1 MTNHNIGQH
10 SFCLMHLIDMN
21 AFKNLY
27 RRARLNKKS
36 LIVSA
41 INAFVVFILC
51 YTIDNLPYSFVGDAT
66 LGQRF
71 DQVKQFVS
79 SKDEDIPS
87 DLLLINVAYDR
98 ELVDVTDDFGFPK
111 GNIDITNRSKLLEL
125 LTRLNNSH
133 YKYIVLDVS
142 FSNEHKTEQD
152 SALFNLIHKMKRIVV
167 AKSEKIETADSILL
181 DKARYSDY
189 STHISESNFVKYEY
203 IRNGEPTLPY
213 QIYLDLGGDEIHS
226 FAGLYFFKG
235 RLANKSIVLR
245 YPIKIWN
252 KYVLNSSSKIMAEP
266 QYYNLGSD
274 ILDTDIDTSS
284 LTKDKIVVI
293 GDFSE
298 NDIHDTYIGKIAGP
312 IINLNAFYALT
323 NDNLSIPYAEI
334 FFLLLLYFTISLF
347 IMKEVSVNSLFPFVK
362 KIKSKTFDFLL
373 SFIGLSFSLSGISLL
388 WYTLFDLDINILIP
402 SLYFSIFGTIIKYRK
417 TITL

>member
-1 MTNHNIGQH
+1 
-10 SFCLMHLIDMN
+10 MHLIDMN

-167 AKSEKIETADSILL
+167 AKS
-181 DKARYSDY
+181 
-189 STHISESNFVKYEY
+189 
-203 IRNGEPTLPY
+203 
-213 QIYLDLGGDEIHS
+213 
-226 FAGLYFFKG
+226 
-235 RLANKSIVLR
+235 
-245 YPIKIWN
+245 
-252 KYVLNSSSKIMAEP
+252 
-266 QYYNLGSD
+266 
-274 ILDTDIDTSS
+274 
-284 LTKDKIVVI
+284 
-293 GDFSE
+293 
-298 NDIHDTYIGKIAGP
+298 
-312 IINLNAFYALT
+312 
-323 NDNLSIPYAEI
+323 
-334 FFLLLLYFTISLF
+334 
-347 IMKEVSVNSLFPFVK
+347 
-362 KIKSKTFDFLL
+362 
-373 SFIGLSFSLSGISLL
+373 
-388 WYTLFDLDINILIP
+388 
-402 SLYFSIFGTIIKYRK
+402 
-417 TITL
+417 

>member
-323 NDNLSIPYAEI
+323 NDNLSIPYA
-334 FFLLLLYFTISLF
+334 
-347 IMKEVSVNSLFPFVK
+347 K
-362 KIKSKTFDFLL
+362 K
-373 SFIGLSFSLSGISLL
+373 SFSSCSYISP
-388 WYTLFDLDINILIP
+388 FHC
-402 SLYFSIFGTIIKYRK
+402 S
-417 TITL
+417 

>member
-1 MTNHNIGQH
+1 M
-10 SFCLMHLIDMN
+10 
-21 AFKNLY
+21 
-27 RRARLNKKS
+27 
-36 LIVSA
+36 
-41 INAFVVFILC
+41 
-51 YTIDNLPYSFVGDAT
+51 
-66 LGQRF
+66 
-71 DQVKQFVS
+71 
-79 SKDEDIPS
+79 
-87 DLLLINVAYDR
+87 
-98 ELVDVTDDFGFPK
+98 
-111 GNIDITNRSKLLEL
+111 
-125 LTRLNNSH
+125 
-133 YKYIVLDVS
+133 S

-323 NDNLSIPYAEI
+323 NDNLSIPYTEI

-417 TITL
+417 TITS

>member
-1 MTNHNIGQH
+1 
-10 SFCLMHLIDMN
+10 
-21 AFKNLY
+21 
-27 RRARLNKKS
+27 
-36 LIVSA
+36 
-41 INAFVVFILC
+41 
-51 YTIDNLPYSFVGDAT
+51 
-66 LGQRF
+66 
-71 DQVKQFVS
+71 
-79 SKDEDIPS
+79 
-87 DLLLINVAYDR
+87 
-98 ELVDVTDDFGFPK
+98 
-111 GNIDITNRSKLLEL
+111 
-125 LTRLNNSH
+125 
-133 YKYIVLDVS
+133 
-142 FSNEHKTEQD
+142 
-152 SALFNLIHKMKRIVV
+152 
-167 AKSEKIETADSILL
+167 
-181 DKARYSDY
+181 
-189 STHISESNFVKYEY
+189 
-203 IRNGEPTLPY
+203 
-213 QIYLDLGGDEIHS
+213 
-226 FAGLYFFKG
+226 
-235 RLANKSIVLR
+235 
-245 YPIKIWN
+245 
-252 KYVLNSSSKIMAEP
+252 MAEP

-347 IMKEVSVNSLFPFVK
+347 LMKEVSVNSLFPFVK

-417 TITL
+417 TITS